1 MSETE
6 RRELSSEVAEQV
18 QRAVV
23 GDRPRVLILANKSKP
38 QVTEALDTFRPWLER
53 RAEIVAEPDAYELSD
68 RDAASLP
75 PADLAMVLGGD
86 GTVLAQARL
95 LVNLQIPLL
104 GINFGKLG
112 FLAEFSIQ
120 DVEKHWD
127 RITTNRCRQSQRMM
141 MRVLAFEPGAPEFGG
156 NAEHDNHEHRSGAP
170 GMPEPVFDTLAM
182 NDAVVT
188 AGPPYRMIEIE
199 LAIEP
204 GVSGTSAATFSGDG
218 VIVATPSGS
227 TAYNIA
233 AGGPI
238 VSPGIDGMVVSGIC
252 PQSLAFRPIVFN
264 ATCAVWLLMHRAN
277 PGTTLVIDG
286 QKSCS
291 IEPGMQ
297 VMITQHERTLPLIH
311 NPDLNYWKMLAQ
323 KMHWAARPRRE

>member
-1 MSETE
+1 MSDDAP
-6 RRELSSEVAEQV
+6 RELSTPAG
-18 QRAVV
+18 QRMHTANV
-23 GDRPRVLILANKSKP
+23 GERPRLIILANKSKK
-38 QVTEALDTFRPWLER
+38 QVTQALASFRPWLTE
-53 RAEIVAEPDAYELSD
+53 RAEIVAEPDVYDLGE
-68 RDAASLP
+68 DATSLP
-75 PADLAMVLGGD
+75 AADLAMVLGGD
-86 GTVLAQARL
+86 GTVLAQARV
-95 LVNLQIPLL
+95 LVDLQVPLL

-112 FLAEFSIQ
+112 FLAEFSIE
-120 DVEKHWD
+120 DVKKHWD
-127 RITTNRCRQSQRMM
+127 RITRGECRQSQRMM
-141 MRVLAFEPGAPEFGG
+141 MRVMAFASGAPEFAGDGG
-156 NAEHDNHEHRSGAP
+156 VPRCDGSD
-170 GMPEPVFDTLAM
+170 MPPPVFDTLAM

-227 TAYNIA
+227 TAYNVA

-238 VSPGIDGMVVSGIC
+238 VSPGIDGMVVSAIC
-252 PQSLAFRPIVFN
+252 PQSLAFRPIVFH
-264 ATCAVWLLMHRAN
+264 AECAVWLLMHRAN

-291 IEPGMQ
+291 IDPGMQ
-297 VMITQHERTLPLIH
+297 VMITKHRRTLPLIH

-323 KMHWAARPRRE
+323 KMHWAARPRRD

>member
-1 MSETE
+1 MDDDSPRKRSPQPGERMET
-6 RRELSSEVAEQV
+6 AD
-18 QRAVV
+18 V
-23 GDRPRVLILANKSKP
+23 GECPRVIILANRSKE
-38 QVTEALDTFRPWLER
+38 QVTEALESFRPWLAE
-53 RAEIVAEPDAYELSD
+53 RAEIVAEPHVYELGD
-68 RDAASLP
+68 DAAALP
-75 PADLAMVLGGD
+75 AADLALVLGGD
-86 GTVLAQARL
+86 GTVLAQARV
-95 LVNLQIPLL
+95 LVDLQVPLL

-112 FLAEFSIQ
+112 FLAEFSID
-120 DVEKHWD
+120 DVKKHWD
-127 RITTNRCRQSQRMM
+127 RITCGNCRQSRRMM
-141 MRVLAFEPGAPEFGG
+141 MRVLAFEAGAPEFNGDTVG
-156 NAEHDNHEHRSGAP
+156 PSCDIGA
-170 GMPEPVFDTLAM
+170 MPDPVFDTLAM
-182 NDAVVT
+182 NDAVIT

-204 GVSGTSAATFSGDG
+204 KVSGTSAATFSGDG

-238 VSPGIDGMVVSGIC
+238 VSPGIDGMIVSAIC
-252 PQSLAFRPIVFN
+252 PQSLAFRPIVFD
-264 ATCAVWLLMHRAN
+264 ASCAVWLLMHRAN

-297 VMITQHERTLPLIH
+297 IMITKHGKTLPLIH